1 MRRYLP
7 LIVALLV
14 FIIIHEGLHALTAAI
29 FNEYRAFRVHLYGLE
44 VIFKTPVAERT
55 GMEWGFISGVSNAVT
70 LLIGYILF
78 ACRKGLSEVT
88 NIFLRHLGYWAI
100 FIFMLFDAFNLSII
114 PFFFGGDIGGIVQG
128 FGINRFTV
136 QALFLIVLLINRE
149 LIVRKVF
156 PLYGIKTRH
165 FLFQPFGKGA

>member
-1 MRRYLP
+1 MGRYLP
-7 LIVALLV
+7 LMVALLF

-29 FNEYRAFRVHLYGLE
+29 FHEYSTFQVHLYGFE
-44 VIFKTPVAERT
+44 VLFKTPVAERT

-70 LLIGYILF
+70 LLIGYTLF
-78 ACRKGLSEVT
+78 ACRKSLSKVK

-114 PFFFGGDIGGIVQG
+114 PFFLGGDIGGIVQG

-136 QALFLIVLLINRE
+136 QALFFLVLLINRE

-156 PLYGIKTRH
+156 PLFGIKTRH
-165 FLFQPFGKGA
+165 FLFQPFGKDT